1 VAGAEQPGFGFPA
14 RAPLLWLFTRMPTW
28 NELHALPTTTPAPE
42 EPEPFVVRALDA
54 LPAPRSTSVLD
65 VGCGAGRHLV
75 WLARQGFVACGV
87 DSAARDLAL
96 ARALLQR
103 EGHPVRVA
111 RADMRELP
119 FADAGFGALI
129 AHHALHHASRDDMSR
144 ALAEVSR
151 VLRDEGLFAGTL
163 LSTRTWRQGE
173 GWRLERGT
181 YVQERGPEAGVVHH
195 YCDEADA
202 RDLLMG
208 FDVDSLALDEHSD
221 DDGHRHSHWQF
232 VAVRRRRPR

>member
-1 VAGAEQPGFGFPA
+1 LPA
-14 RAPLLWLFTRMPTW
+14 PAPLLWLFTRMPTW
-28 NELHALPTTTPAPE
+28 NELHALPTTLPTPE

-87 DSAARDLAL
+87 DSAARGLAL
-96 ARALLQR
+96 ARARLQR
-103 EGHPVRVA
+103 EGHPVRIA

-119 FADAGFGALI
+119 FAGAGFGALI
-129 AHHALHHASRDDMSR
+129 AHHVLHHASRDDMSR

-163 LSTRTWRQGE
+163 LSTRTWKHGE
-173 GWRLERGT
+173 GWKLERGT
-181 YVQERGPEAGVVHH
+181 YVRERGPEAGVVHH

-202 RDLLMG
+202 RDLLAG
-208 FDVDSLALDEHSD
+208 FDVDSLALDELSD

-232 VAVRRRRPR
+232 VATRRRRPR